1 MAPPMVTEAAVR
13 ARLDRVMDPELDEPI
28 TDMGFVEAVDVSAE
42 GDVDISFRL
51 PTYWCAP
58 NFAFMMADGAQR
70 EVGAL
75 PGVRRVRVT
84 LEDHLFAEELNRGV
98 AAGKDF
104 TETFRDLAGGEDLR
118 ALERQFEDKAF
129 QRRQEAV
136 LRDLRAQG
144 LSDAEIVD
152 LTLARFDATAF
163 AGEEARW
170 RAPLYRELLL
180 KRGLARYPDDLA
192 FRTLEGDPLS
202 VSTLQDHLHA
212 LRQVRINMEFNG
224 SMCRSLKRTRYMTA
238 ERTAEGLRLA
248 DLAPGRAAAAAL

>member
-1 MAPPMVTEAAVR
+1 MTRPMVSEQAVR

-28 TDMGFVEAVDVSAE
+28 TDMGFVEGVEVTAE
-42 GDVDISFRL
+42 GDVFISFRL

-58 NFAFMMADGAQR
+58 NFAFMMAEGAQR

-84 LEDHLFAEELNRGV
+84 LEDHLFAEELNKGV
-98 AAGKDF
+98 ANGKDF
-104 TETFRDLAGGEDLR
+104 TETFREMAGGQDLR

-144 LSDAEIVD
+144 LPDAEIVAM
-152 LTLARFDATAF
+152 TLEGFDRASFVDA
-163 AGEEARW
+163 EARW
-170 RAPLYRELLL
+170 RAPLYRELLVG
-180 KRGLARYPDDLA
+180 RGFASQPEDLA
-192 FRTLEGDPLS
+192 FRTLEGTPLS
-202 VSTLQDHLHA
+202 AETLQEHLNQ

-224 SMCRSLKRTRYMTA
+224 SMCRSLKQSRYKTA
-238 ERTAEGLRLA
+238 ERTADGLRLA
-248 DLAPGRAAAAAL
+248 DLAPERAAAAL